1 MDHLK
6 ARAMLE
12 EEELLKVSLKF
23 IGNNPERLK
32 YYIQGS
38 KVYMSTATNSLESR
52 YEREFLSS
60 MLLEQYRWMFIDF
73 KPHLMALISGKVP
86 ITSEIF
92 LDLQEI
98 WGLEACNNLIDN
110 IIMFQALPVTIDFDW
125 QILGTTKFSIETIDS
140 MNNITLPLIV
150 LDYLWR
156 LPSEDV
162 ICET

>member
-1 MDHLK
+1 MDHLQ

-23 IGNNPERLK
+23 IKNNPEKLK
-32 YYIQGS
+32 YYIQGH
-38 KVYMSTATNSLESR
+38 KIFVSTSTNSLTAR

-60 MLLEQYRWMFIDF
+60 MILEQHRWMFIDF
-73 KPHLMALISGKVP
+73 KPHLMTLISGKVP
-86 ITSEIF
+86 IISEIF

-98 WGLEACNNLIDN
+98 WGIEACNNLMDN

-125 QILGTTKFSIETIDS
+125 QILGNLKFSVETVDS
-140 MNNITLPLIV
+140 MNNFTLPLII

-156 LPSEDV
+156 VPAEATL
-162 ICET
+162 